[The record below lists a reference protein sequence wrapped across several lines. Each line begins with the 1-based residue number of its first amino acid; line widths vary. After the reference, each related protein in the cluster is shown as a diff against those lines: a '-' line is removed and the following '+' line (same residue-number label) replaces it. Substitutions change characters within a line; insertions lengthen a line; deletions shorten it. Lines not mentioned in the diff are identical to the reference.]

1 MAGSTLTYA
10 EDVIQAVPFMA
21 KPGLTEADPGSF
33 SINMSNTEEI
43 WALQFNITLPEGFE
57 LLEPMATDY
66 NAERMPNTVGRGG
79 ARTFKH
85 MNATADKQADGSW
98 LIIIATTQ
106 DDRIIGNSGEIIKL
120 FFTTESTVA
129 PGVYPIKVDRT
140 VMTITGSSDIQPGAS
155 YSYVTVSEDGT
166 TNSLSTEAEIDLSGM
181 TGDLPSFVV
190 EKLNADIASNTSL
203 RKLNLS
209 GVTSLGADLVVP
221 ENAVWYT
228 SKAARLN
235 RTFSSS
241 VKCTVCLP
249 FGIPASTASALGT
262 FYQFSGIEDGKVVM
276 EAVTGDLAANT
287 PYIFSP
293 ADGQTGIGAN
303 SASGLTVSFGTSPA
317 TENATAKFTFKGTYE
332 PITWTEAPTGI
343 YGFSV
348 AEADGGVSGVDAGEF
363 VLCGAGANI
372 PAYRAYLEYTGE
384 GTLSGTRGAGLPAR
398 MPIIWRSGAESHIT
412 GIETIGQA
420 AAEAGTAWY
429 GLNGQQY
436 AGKPAAKGIYVH
448 NGKKVIVK

>member
-1 MAGSTLTYA
+1 MLMALTYVCHA
-10 EDVIQAVPFMA
+10 EDILQVVPFKTTA
-21 KPGLTEADPGSF
+21 GVKYGNNKTIEISLTNESF
-33 SINMSNTEEI
+33 DVAN
-43 WALQFNITLPEGFE
+43 LQFDILLPEGMALSSNNSSFTE
-57 LLEPMATDY
+57 RAQVYDEDEEGYIDNFTWTQGVVSSGYTRIVFTPTTGNVIKSGSGTILRIRYKTDASMEP
-66 NAERMPNTVGRGG
+66 G
-79 ARTFKH
+79 
-85 MNATADKQADGSW
+85 
-98 LIIIATTQ
+98 I
-106 DDRIIGNSGEIIKL
+106 
-120 FFTTESTVA
+120 
-129 PGVYPIKVDRT
+129 YPILMEGIELDKT
-140 VMTITGSSDIQPGAS
+140 VMESLTDLKAV
-155 YSYVTVSEDGT
+155 SYVVIGDSNPISSESEI
-166 TNSLSTEAEIDLSGM
+166 NLSSL

-262 FYQFSGIEDGKVVM
+262 FYQFSGIEAGKVVM

-303 SASGLTVSFGTSPA
+303 SASGLTVSFGTSPV

-412 GIETIGQA
+412 GIETVGQA

-436 AGKPAAKGIYVH
+436 AGKPTAKGIYVH